1 MALGT
6 TNISTSLVAQT
17 IGEYVYDTNGNIRG
31 YSTDVGT
38 LCKSAKVNMWS
49 RYKPIAHSKK
59 AGLIDTDFGA
69 DSNAG
74 NGQWGILIEQIGST
88 VGTNYNSA
96 NWVYDK
102 PTGAPFK
109 PYRIGDFRKY
119 YHGAKKALLHNYGSG
134 EKVFARFVLNNP
146 SNIFFDIPRE
156 TAEVGYAITIENIY
170 PSGASSGLYG
180 NYYLACDVYA
190 RGATSGSPLSTYYSA
205 LPIGYSTGTY
215 SEGARVIVIPD
226 QLSRTAGNYE
236 FHLYVSNYNGNV
248 PVGGV
253 RVNYPI
259 YWETANPNIIPMRV
273 VSLASQFDVLYE
285 GIKPTSGWVSGI
297 ADEYRYGSFTNT
309 DFGTIRTYNVKY
321 TITNKLGVDA
331 YIPKANMRVVY
342 NRINTWGNAAISD
355 YSVIGSGDLLVPA
368 SGSVTVVSQSL
379 PIFPSNVPQTGNSFS
394 VGVMPKLNYHNGTS
408 YEQFTHTTSSVNESP
423 ILTYNT

>member
-1 MALGT
+1 MALET

-17 IGEYVYDTNGNIRG
+17 IQEN
-31 YSTDVGT
+31 SSDVGT
-38 LCKSAKVNMWS
+38 LCKSTKVNMFS

-102 PTGAPFK
+102 PTGGNLK

-119 YHGAKKALLHNYGSG
+119 YHTANKALLHNYGSG
-134 EKVFARFVLNNP
+134 EKTFARFVLNNP

-215 SEGARVIVIPD
+215 SEGARVITIPD
-226 QLSRTAGNYE
+226 QLGRTPGNYE
-236 FHLYVSNYNGNV
+236 FHLYVSNYNENI
-248 PVGGV
+248 PVGET

-259 YWETANPNIIPMRV
+259 YWETANPNIIPMKI

-285 GIKPTSGWVSGI
+285 GIRPTGAGWLTGI
-297 ADEYRYGSFTNT
+297 SDEYRYGSFTNT
-309 DFGTIRTYNVKY
+309 DFGTVRTYTTKF
-321 TITNKLGVDA
+321 TITNKLNMDA
-331 YIPKANMRVVY
+331 YIPKGNMRIVY
-342 NRINTWGNAAISD
+342 NRIDVWGNAAISD

-368 SGSVTVVSQSL
+368 SGSVTIYSQSL
-379 PIFPSNVPQTGNSFS
+379 PIFPSSVPQSGNSFS

-408 YEQFTHTTSSVNESP
+408 YEQFTHTTSSANESP